1 MSAFGAVPV
10 DMVNGHIDFLI
21 SSSNKCIQ
29 SVPGFS
35 FVICSKDKL
44 NACKSKWD
52 KFQIANCYNI

>member
-10 DMVNGHIDFLI
+10 DFKQGSIDFLV

-35 FVICSKDKL
+35 FVICQREKL
-44 NACKSKWD
+44 LSFKSK
-52 KFQIANCYNI
+52 CCLV